1 VAWQLAAHEIEADD
15 AIDVL
20 HTACYLA
27 EGRSAGPC
35 IHAARVLLAAGR
47 APVALSV
54 LCAGLG
60 ASDAAWRTAQ
70 LAALTEAGAP
80 AQLDVPL
87 DAARVHAELFEALQA
102 GEPARGEKLGRL
114 AVAIE
119 PDSAEAHRNLGIALA
134 RQGKIPEALHHLTRG
149 APGQA
154 TQLLCGLLYQSG
166 KLPDAM
172 AALDHASRWYTRAD
186 EWLTCGGIAYAAM
199 DNPRALAAYAAAYRL
214 DPDAFDPSQLNAYAG
229 VLGEVGDHATC
240 EAIAG
245 HLLRIAGDDLTWKTN
260 AWAHLATAYLGQ
272 GRFDQ
277 ALELA
282 ERAVAQNPLPDNAAG
297 FAAIVARVRS
307 RTPAA
312 PQAVPPPGKPRDPV
326 FARLESGDFAAAAAR
341 LGDPS
346 WRVRRAALT
355 AARFRSAAENCVEVT
370 PRASAAAA
378 AVLADTAGLV
388 DREAMVAR
396 ALALAIREQAYF
408 ARDPVARLGE
418 RMTADAFHK
427 ELRAR
432 GGVSL
437 GGEAAPPPRFVDRV
451 AVPDGRLSSVSDY
464 VALIRDLAALS
475 PREALAQFELDD
487 AGYLEVA
494 TAWAQAIAAD
504 PTLVQALA
512 AGLAR
517 R

>member
-1 VAWQLAAHEIEADD
+1 
-15 AIDVL
+15 
-20 HTACYLA
+20 
-27 EGRSAGPC
+27 
-35 IHAARVLLAAGR
+35 
-47 APVALSV
+47 
-54 LCAGLG
+54 
-60 ASDAAWRTAQ
+60 
-70 LAALTEAGAP
+70 
-80 AQLDVPL
+80 
-87 DAARVHAELFEALQA
+87 
-102 GEPARGEKLGRL
+102 
-114 AVAIE
+114 
-119 PDSAEAHRNLGIALA
+119 
-134 RQGKIPEALHHLTRG
+134 
-149 APGQA
+149 
-154 TQLLCGLLYQSG
+154 
-166 KLPDAM
+166 
-172 AALDHASRWYTRAD
+172 
-186 EWLTCGGIAYAAM
+186 
-199 DNPRALAAYAAAYRL
+199 
-214 DPDAFDPSQLNAYAG
+214 
-229 VLGEVGDHATC
+229 
-240 EAIAG
+240 
-245 HLLRIAGDDLTWKTN
+245 
-260 AWAHLATAYLGQ
+260 
-272 GRFDQ
+272 
-277 ALELA
+277 
-282 ERAVAQNPLPDNAAG
+282 LPDNAAG

-326 FARLESGDFAAAAAR
+326 FARLESGDLAAAAAR

-355 AARFRSAAENCVEVT
+355 AARFRSAAENDVEVT
-370 PRASAAAA
+370 PRAWAAAA

-408 ARDPVARLGE
+408 AREPVARLGE
-418 RMTADAFHK
+418 RMTADAFHR

-432 GGVSL
+432 GGVPL
-437 GGEAAPPPRFVDRV
+437 GGEAAPPPPRFVDRV

-504 PTLVQALA
+504 PTLVQAIA